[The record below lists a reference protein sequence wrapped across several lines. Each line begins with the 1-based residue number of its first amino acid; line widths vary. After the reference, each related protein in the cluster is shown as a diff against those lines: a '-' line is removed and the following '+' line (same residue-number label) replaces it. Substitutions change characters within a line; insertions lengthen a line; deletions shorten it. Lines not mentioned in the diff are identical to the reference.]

1 MIMETKTTIFSFI
14 KDYNYLG
21 TGSEIKRRKLMNK
34 KEIAEIKK
42 QFAAKHAVVNIICM
56 TYVSEEK
63 EILFANKEYLNQM
76 PEEEA
81 EQYLDLLKKGLS
93 GKIGKNLY
101 TMDFPTVDGGSK
113 EENDFQQVRKMQEG
127 EFLRSIIDT
136 YQTSNKYVILE
147 AHGVYDVPGEE
158 GYVYEFVEIALCPV
172 QLSDDKLVCDASKQI
187 ICGRVR
193 DMLLSAPTDAF
204 LYPAFHDR
212 CEDVHSVL
220 YYTKKPSVKQDA
232 LLENL
237 TGNTRPLSIDEE
249 MDIFHSSLE
258 ESGIGSMEIVGQL
271 YDQIQKMQDATPDE
285 VVPSCGLNM
294 MEKMLRNCDVSE
306 DNIEI
311 FSQIIINKIG
321 KNGRLRLNGL
331 MDTKHYCIKNNYF
344 DIKTDSELAGD
355 VFVKEIDG
363 QRYLL
368 CPIKDSEVEINGITF
383 QAR

>member
-1 MIMETKTTIFSFI
+1 
-14 KDYNYLG
+14 
-21 TGSEIKRRKLMNK
+21 MNK
-34 KEIAEIKK
+34 KEVSEIKK
-42 QFAAKHAVVNIICM
+42 QFAVKHAVVDTISM
-56 TYVSEEK
+56 TYVTDEK
-63 EILFANKEYLNQM
+63 EILFSKKEYLNQM

-81 EQYLDLLKKGLS
+81 GQYLDLLKKGLT

-113 EENDFQQVRKMQEG
+113 EENVFQQVRKMQETD
-127 EFLRSIIDT
+127 LIRTIIDT

-172 QLSDDKLVCDASKQI
+172 QLSDDKLVCDASKQL

-193 DMLLSAPTDAF
+193 DMLLSVPTDAF
-204 LYPAFHDR
+204 LYPAFNDR
-212 CEDVHSVL
+212 CEDLHSVL

-232 LLENL
+232 MVECL
-237 TGNTRPLSIDEE
+237 TGKVRPLSTDEE

-258 ESGIGSMEIVGQL
+258 ESGIGSMEIVGHL
-271 YDQIQKMQDATPDE
+271 YDQIQEMQETTPDE
-285 VVPSCGLNM
+285 VAPSCGLNM
-294 MEKMLRNCDVSE
+294 MEKMLRNCEVPE
-306 DNIEI
+306 DNIVT
-311 FSQIIINKIG
+311 FSQIIMNKIG
-321 KNGRLRLNGL
+321 ENGRLRLEGL

-344 DIKTDSELAGD
+344 DIKTDPELAGD

-383 QAR
+383 HAH

>member
-1 MIMETKTTIFSFI
+1 
-14 KDYNYLG
+14 
-21 TGSEIKRRKLMNK
+21 MNK
-34 KEIAEIKK
+34 KEILEIKK
-42 QFAAKHAVVNIICM
+42 QFSLKHAVLNAISII
-56 TYVSEEK
+56 YVTEEK
-63 EILFANKEYLNQM
+63 EILFTKKEYFSQM

-81 EQYLDLLKKGLS
+81 EQYLELLKKGLS
-93 GKIGKNLY
+93 GKMGKNLY
-101 TMDFPTVDGGSK
+101 TLNFPTVNGGSK
-113 EENDFQQVRKMQEG
+113 EENDFYYFRKNKSVDDTLIQ
-127 EFLRSIIDT
+127 SIIKSYRTD
-136 YQTSNKYVILE
+136 NKYVILV
-147 AHGVYDVPGEE
+147 ANGIYDVPGEE
-158 GYVYEFVEIALCPV
+158 GYVYEFMEIAICPV
-172 QLSDDKLVCDASKQI
+172 QPSDDKLVCDASKQI